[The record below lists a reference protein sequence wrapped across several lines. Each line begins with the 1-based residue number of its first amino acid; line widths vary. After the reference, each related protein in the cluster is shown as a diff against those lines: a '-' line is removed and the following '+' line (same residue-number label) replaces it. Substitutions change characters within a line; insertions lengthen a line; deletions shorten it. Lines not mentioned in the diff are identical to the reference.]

1 MSKTQASEVESPFQR
16 LFAINVNDHVEK
28 KNNLSYLTWA
38 WAVAELLKADPMA
51 TWEYKEPVRWNDTV
65 MVFCTVTAFNK
76 QMTAQ
81 LPVMDHR
88 NKAISNPDAFA
99 VNTAMQRCLAKAIA
113 LHGLGLYI
121 YSGEDLPESE
131 AEAFAKKAS
140 EKGVTPTAG
149 AMEHMSEAERKFIAE
164 FAEGIQQHFND
175 GTATPAQLVSML
187 EERHLDAEE
196 KVAVWSLLDSKVR
209 SAIKKA
215 HETAK
220 IADSVAGQA

>member
-1 MSKTQASEVESPFQR
+1 MSKTQAIEVESPFQR

-51 TWEYKEPVRWNDTV
+51 TWEYKEHVRWNDTV

-131 AEAFAKKAS
+131 AEAFAKKAT

-175 GTATPAQLVSML
+175 GTATPAELVSML

-220 IADSVAGQA
+220 IADSMAGQA

>member
-121 YSGEDLPESE
+121 YSGEDLPENE
-131 AEAFAKKAS
+131 AEAFAKKAA

-149 AMEHMSEAERKFIAE
+149 AMEHMDDDQRKFIAE

-175 GTATPAQLVSML
+175 GTATPAELVSML

-220 IADSVAGQA
+220 IADSIAGQA

>member
-1 MSKTQASEVESPFQR
+1 MSKVQASEVESPFQR

-38 WAVAELLKADPMA
+38 WAVAEILKADPMA

-121 YSGEDLPESE
+121 YSGEDMPESE
-131 AEAFAKKAS
+131 LEAFARKAS
-140 EKGVTPTAG
+140 ENRVTPAAG
-149 AMEHMSEAERKFIAE
+149 ATEGMSDEEIKFLREVSLEADKCVE
-164 FAEGIQQHFND
+164 D
-175 GTATPAQLVSML
+175 GGDILAFLKSKHL
-187 EERHLDAEE
+187 ETEE
-196 KVAVWSLLDSKVR
+196 KVAVLDMISSKTR
-209 SAIKKA
+209 TAIKKA
-215 HETAK
+215 VDTAK
-220 IADSVAGQA
+220 IADSIAGQA

>member
-1 MSKTQASEVESPFQR
+1 MIKTQASEVESPFQR

-38 WAVAELLKADPMA
+38 WAVAELLKADPIA

-65 MVFCTVTAFNK
+65 MVFCTVTAFGK

-149 AMEHMSEAERKFIAE
+149 AMEHMSEAERKFISE

-175 GTATPAQLVSML
+175 GTATPAELVSML

-220 IADSVAGQA
+220 IADSIAGQA

>member
-1 MSKTQASEVESPFQR
+1 MSKVQASEVESPFQR

-38 WAVAELLKADPMA
+38 WAVAELLKVDPMA

-65 MVFCTVTAFNK
+65 MVFCTVTAFGK

-99 VNTAMQRCLAKAIA
+99 VNTTMQRCLAKAIA

-121 YSGEDLPESE
+121 YSGEDLPENE

-140 EKGVTPTAG
+140 EKGVTPTSG

-175 GTATPAQLVSML
+175 GTATPAELVSML

-215 HETAK
+215 HELAK
-220 IADSVAGQA
+220 AADSVAGQA

>member
-38 WAVAELLKADPMA
+38 WAVAELLKVDPMA

-88 NKAISNPDAFA
+88 NKAISNPDAFS

-131 AEAFAKKAS
+131 AEAFAKKAT

-149 AMEHMSEAERKFIAE
+149 AMEHMDDAQRKFISE

-175 GTATPAQLVSML
+175 GTATPKELVSML

-196 KVAVWSLLDSKVR
+196 KIAVWSLLDSKVR

-220 IADSVAGQA
+220 AADSVAGQA

>member
-1 MSKTQASEVESPFQR
+1 MSKVQASEVESPFQR

-51 TWEYKEPVRWNDTV
+51 TWEYKDPVRWNDTV

-88 NKAISNPDAFA
+88 NKAISNPDAFS

-149 AMEHMSEAERKFIAE
+149 AMEHMDDAQRKFISE

-175 GTATPAQLVSML
+175 GTATPAELVSMF

-215 HETAK
+215 HEVAK
-220 IADSVAGQA
+220 VADSVAGQA

>member
-149 AMEHMSEAERKFIAE
+149 VMEHMSEAERKFIAE
-164 FAEGIQQHFND
+164 FAEGIQQHFNE

-220 IADSVAGQA
+220 IADSIAGQA